1 MSFLGDPR
9 NMAEINKDELKNID
23 IYYILPDNELYS
35 GILDEAL
42 LMERI
47 MSQVENVTGEPI
59 YPSLIDN
66 ISSFIAQLMLDANSM
81 ISTSAPAPVT
91 TTAPESWCPYSTHDG
106 CGCPP
111 GKAWNYKGLF
121 KILACS
127 QKFSKLTV
135 AETLAFCEMFVEIFN
150 ILNIRTNRGTW

>member
-9 NMAEINKDELKNID
+9 NMAEIDKDQLKNLD
-23 IYYILPDNELYS
+23 MDYMFPHDMLYS
-35 GILDEAL
+35 GNPIDGMH

-47 MSQVENVTGEPI
+47 TEQVTAVGGTEPAQTSQFVEQ
-59 YPSLIDN
+59 LI
-66 ISSFIAQLMLDANSM
+66 MDADSM
-81 ISTSAPAPVT
+81 ISSTVAPAPT

-121 KILACS
+121 KIDPKFLTLLA
-127 QKFSKLTV
+127 FSK
-135 AETLAFCEMFVEIFN
+135 F
-150 ILNIRTNRGTW
+150 